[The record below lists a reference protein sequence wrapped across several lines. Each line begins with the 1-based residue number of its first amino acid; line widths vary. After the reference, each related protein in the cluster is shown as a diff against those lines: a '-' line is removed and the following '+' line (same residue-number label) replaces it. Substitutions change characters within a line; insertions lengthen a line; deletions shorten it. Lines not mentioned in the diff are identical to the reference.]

1 MGKTNQEILDELD
14 KRKGGIL
21 MIEIAKAEFMLGEK
35 PYTVRALGLADS
47 EVWRQKFQDEA
58 VKLLSLLKQQEDV
71 FDGLNDFKDLLK
83 QDLFS
88 LLPVLAEAF
97 VRVNGSMNV
106 LVELVTGYGEALAKD
121 AEYIRKEATM
131 GQALAALMEMVKL
144 EYPFGVIFQKKPG
157 PAAVTT

>member
-1 MGKTNQEILDELD
+1 
-14 KRKGGIL
+14 
-21 MIEIAKAEFMLGEK
+21 MIEIAKAEFMLGERV
-35 PYTVRALGLADS
+35 YSVRALGLADS
-47 EVWRQKFQDEA
+47 EVWRQKFQDET
-58 VKLLSLLKQQEDV
+58 VKLLSLLKQQEDI

-97 VRVNGSMNV
+97 IRVNGSMNV

-131 GQALAALMEMVKL
+131 GQALAALTEMVKL

-157 PAAVTT
+157 QPGPTT

>member
-1 MGKTNQEILDELD
+1 MKTNQEILDELD
-14 KRKGGIL
+14 KRKGRIL

-35 PYTVRALGLADS
+35 PYNVRALGLADS

-97 VRVNGSMNV
+97 IRVNGSMNV

-157 PAAVTT
+157 QPAVTT